1 MATKRPAKPRRTLLQ
16 KAADPATDPERL
28 RELARSKSK
37 AVSWAA
43 MMNPSLPEK
52 AWRKFLFRGFPEPWA
67 NPMAPLYLLAWT
79 PREEDQ
85 GSTLEYSAAAWGA
98 TCDLWEAPER
108 CSPEGKDLIAAKIQE
123 GWAISEDADTMMRF
137 LVGWAHVKGK
147 DSPEHR
153 EVVRIFILCVRTAP
167 NLTTKASQAL
177 DLLEGWCREGTNRIK
192 KDKKITSFKPV
203 LQILKF
209 LENPSNIPLDAI
221 FEVLV
226 AVEVRAG
233 TRARAEHS
241 RMLANLIRQSMPLP
255 PVVD

>member
-1 MATKRPAKPRRTLLQ
+1 MAHEDLLQ
-16 KAADPATDPERL
+16 EANDPTTDPERL
-28 RELARSKSK
+28 RELAVHEK
-37 AVSWAA
+37 AEVYQAA
-43 MMNPSLPEK
+43 LRNPSLPEDT
-52 AWRKFLFRGFPEPWA
+52 WRKSLLWGNPEAWD
-67 NPMAPLYLLAWT
+67 NPMTPIYLLVWT
-79 PREEDQ
+79 PRKNDKC
-85 GSTLEYSAAAWGA
+85 SIWDAAWGA